1 VRKIGHCGERS
12 KPVRLLLR
20 IVLFAGALALAT
32 AIVDE
37 TWDSEA
43 ATGPATIR
51 ITDRQTSFTR
61 ADVGRAGRSPGDVE
75 VSNALVFNRRITPR
89 PLGHYELICTYTV
102 GINRSCSGT
111 IFLPRGKLMVAGTLR
126 FRQFYE
132 LAVIGGTG
140 LYNNARGTLTV
151 TRTGRRPARHFLFF
165 RLAG

>member
-1 VRKIGHCGERS
+1 MRKVGHSGERS
-12 KPVRLLLR
+12 APVRLLLR
-20 IVLFAGALALAT
+20 ILLFAGALALAT
-32 AIVDE
+32 AIVDG
-37 TWDSEA
+37 TWNSEA

-51 ITDRQTSFTR
+51 ITDRQMSFTR
-61 ADVGRAGRSPGDVE
+61 TDVGARGRSPGDVE
-75 VSNALVFNRRITPR
+75 VVNSLVFNRRITPR

-111 IFLPRGKLMVAGTLR
+111 IFLPRGKLVVGGTLR

-140 LYNNARGTLTV
+140 LYNNARGTMTV
-151 TRTGRRPARHFLFF
+151 TRTGRRPSRSLLFF